1 MTFFLKQAIFINRA
15 PFEHIELEFKKAGVN
30 VLSAI
35 NGMGKTTIIS
45 HIVDAFHE
53 LARSSFDNEFKGI
66 EKNYYR
72 FSSPLDEINKGELSV
87 VYFRFM
93 NDSQIW
99 DYVDARNM
107 CTKVQYESIL
117 PNDSKISYEDIKDS
131 LSKEN
136 NIKKWSREATK
147 KNIISIFS
155 NNLITYFPSYRY
167 EEPGYLT
174 DPYKIELSFKKDLQL
189 SGYLPNDIEVV
200 SGLHELANWLLDI
213 ILDYQLYKSSDTF
226 LLRSSFNNIL
236 SQTLSG
242 KIHGNCRIGI
252 GPRIKSG
259 SRVSI
264 VQDKPDNGVDEIY
277 PTIFNISS
285 GEAAVLCM
293 FGELLHQADK
303 IGKLLD
309 VSGIVLIDEV
319 DKHLHIKLQKEILP
333 KLFMLYPNIQFIVS
347 SHSPFLSMGLA
358 EETKERTQII
368 DLDNNGLVCEP
379 TSNDLHKEVY
389 EMMITENQR
398 FADKYKDLLSKIN
411 EQNKTIVITEGKT
424 DIKHILK
431 AKEKLGITDVDFAT
445 IESEN
450 QPDGDSNLY
459 ALLEQVSKVNKQYK
473 VIGVF
478 DRDIE
483 KTVKQIEG
491 KGQRYK
497 EFGNE
502 VYAFCIPVPPQRK
515 LTNQEKISI
524 EYLYSDD
531 EVKTIL
537 ENGCRLFFGTEFKEH
552 SLWHKT
558 ENLTLALPKGKGEDK
573 IIENNGGQAVYDND
587 ENNYLAKKDDFAEA
601 ILHDKISISD
611 ESWRNFTPIFE
622 LIREIISK

>member
-1 MTFFLKQAIFINRA
+1 MALFLKHAIFVNRA
-15 PFEHIELEFKKAGVN
+15 PFENLELDFKESGVN

-35 NGMGKTTIIS
+35 NGKGKTTILS

-53 LARSSFDNEFKGI
+53 LARNNFANEFRGV
-66 EKNYYR
+66 EKDYYR
-72 FSSPLDEINKGELSV
+72 FSSPLDEIKNGELSA

-99 DYVDARNM
+99 DYVDVRNT
-107 CTKVQYESIL
+107 CTKEQYDRIL
-117 PNDSKISYEDIKDS
+117 PDSIISYNDIKNS
-131 LSKEN
+131 LLKSG
-136 NIKKWSREATK
+136 NIKKWSREATRE
-147 KNIISIFS
+147 NIKSIFN

-189 SGYLPNDIEVV
+189 NGYLPNEIEVV
-200 SGLHELANWLLDI
+200 SDLHELANWLMDI
-213 ILDYQLYKSSDTF
+213 VLDYHLYKSSDTIS
-226 LLRSSFNNIL
+226 LRSNFNDIL

-242 KIHGNCRIGI
+242 KIHGKCRIGI
-252 GPRIKSG
+252 GPRINSG
-259 SRVSI
+259 SRVSV
-264 VQDKPDNGVDEIY
+264 VQDKPDKKIDEIY
-277 PTIFNISS
+277 PTLFNISS

-333 KLFMLYPNIQFIVS
+333 KLFVLYPNIQFIVS

-358 EETKERTQII
+358 EKAKERSQII

-379 TSNDLHKEVY
+379 TSNDLYKEVY

-398 FADKYKDLLSKIN
+398 FADKYNNLLSKIN

-424 DIKHILK
+424 DIKHIIK

-483 KTVKQIEG
+483 GTVKKIEG
-491 KGQRYK
+491 QGQRYK
-497 EFGNE
+497 EFGNG

-537 ENGCRLFFGTEFKEH
+537 DNGCRLFFGTEFKEH

-558 ENLTLALPKGKGEDK
+558 ENLTLALPKGRGEDK

-601 ILHDKISISD
+601 IAHDRISISD
-611 ESWRNFTPIFE
+611 ESWQNFTPIFE